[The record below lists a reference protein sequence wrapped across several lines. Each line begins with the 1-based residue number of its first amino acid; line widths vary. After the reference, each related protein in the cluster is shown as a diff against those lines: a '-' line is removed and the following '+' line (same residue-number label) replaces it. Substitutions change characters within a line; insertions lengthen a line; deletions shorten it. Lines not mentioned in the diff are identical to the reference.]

1 MYISKYLNYNDKLKM
16 LQVRSGFDLTGEKEF
31 QTIDKYSALICPTQ
45 Y

>member
-1 MYISKYLNYNDKLKM
+1 M

-31 QTIDKYSALICPTQ
+31 QTIDKYSGLICPTQ